1 MPHSSVRPN
10 VVVLITDV
18 DFDRRDD
25 PTRPYHRD
33 GRPFTVAEHA
43 LLVTCTPEEIAAAK
57 AQMRREAEWQREL
70 DAMQDAFVEL
80 LMKYFAKLPK
90 GSVVS
95 DAIAVMTD
103 EDYAE
108 YERLV
113 KIVTAEDTFE
123 YRALHGAN

>member
-1 MPHSSVRPN
+1 MPQLSVRLE
-10 VVVLITDV
+10 VVVFITNV
-18 DFDRRDD
+18 DFDRHDD

-33 GRPFTVAEHA
+33 GRPFTVAHD
-43 LLVTCTPEEIAAAK
+43 LLTTCTPAEIAAAK
-57 AQMRREAEWQREL
+57 AQMRLEAEWQREL

-95 DAIAVMTD
+95 DAVAIMTD

-113 KIVTAEDTFE
+113 KIVAAEDTLE
-123 YRALHGAN
+123 YRALHGEN

>member
-1 MPHSSVRPN
+1 MPHSSVRPE

-33 GRPFTVAEHA
+33 GRPFTAAERA
-43 LLVTCTPEEIAAAK
+43 LLVSCTPAERAAAK
-57 AQMRREAEWQREL
+57 AQMRLEADWQREL

-90 GSVVS
+90 DSVVS
-95 DAIAVMTD
+95 DAVAIMTD
-103 EDYAE
+103 EDHAE

-113 KIVTAEDTFE
+113 KIVTAEDTLE
-123 YRALHGAN
+123 HRALHGEN